1 MRAQLGSL
9 ALSLLLFAC
18 GPAGDS
24 LPQVGVNLDGM
35 SVSGL
40 SSGAYMAGQLQVAHS
55 DRIIGA
61 GIVAGGPYG
70 CAETPGNELLPTAAR
85 NFNRA
90 LEGCMYDKLK
100 SQGIPDVRTLAE
112 QAENLAENGS
122 LDPLTG
128 LAKDR
133 VYLFSGGKDHVVAR
147 SVVEAAR
154 RFYRE
159 VGVSEEA
166 ITLVTRPDAG
176 HTFLTVDAGN
186 ACDVTAS
193 PFLGDC
199 DYDQA
204 EAILKWVYGGLQR
217 PSQREEGKYVIF
229 NQSPFVSGLGHGL
242 SSEGVVYIP
251 KACVEQGGCRLH
263 IVLHGCEQNR
273 ETVGMKFIEGS
284 GFARWADGNRIVVLF
299 PQVSANPVLNP
310 KGCWDWWGYTG
321 QDYLTKDAPQI
332 SAIWRMAERLAEPP
346 VANVTR

>member
-1 MRAQLGSL
+1 LRGQFASI
-9 ALSLLLFAC
+9 ALLMILFAC
-18 GPAGDS
+18 APGGEA
-24 LPQVGVNLDGM
+24 LPQLGVEIDET

-40 SSGAYMAGQLQVAHS
+40 SAGAYMAGQLQVAHS
-55 DRIIGA
+55 DHIVGA

-70 CAETPGNELLPTAAR
+70 CAETPGNELLPTAVR

-90 LEGCMYDKLK
+90 AEGCMSDKLRW
-100 SQGIPDVRTLAE
+100 QGIPDVRALADQAEDLAE
-112 QAENLAENGS
+112 DGS
-122 LDPLTG
+122 IDPLTG

-147 SVVEAAR
+147 SVVEAAER
-154 RFYRE
+154 LYSK
-159 VGVSEEA
+159 VGVPKDA

-186 ACDVTAS
+186 ACDVTGS

-204 EAILKWVYGGLQR
+204 EAILKWIYGELQR
-217 PSQREEGKYVIF
+217 PSQREQGKYAIF
-229 NQSPFVSGLGHGL
+229 DQSAFVSGIGHGL

-251 KACVEQGGCRLH
+251 KTCARQRGCKLH
-263 IVLHGCEQNR
+263 IALHGCEQNR

-284 GFARWADGNRIVVLF
+284 GFARWADGNRLVVLF

-321 QDYLTKDAPQI
+321 EGYLTKDAPQI
-332 SAIWRMAERLAEPP
+332 AAIWKMAERLAEPP
-346 VANVTR
+346 VAK